1 MKWLEIAVVAGL
13 HAARLVLACRSVL
26 LGLQVGA
33 LRYSDA
39 ACLCDA

>member
-1 MKWLEIAVVAGL
+1 MWLEVAVVTGL
-13 HAARLVLACRSVL
+13 LAAYLVLACRSVS

-39 ACLCDA
+39 AYVCDA